1 MIWISFYLRIDSAV
15 DFVFYSQTHS
25 FSFAV
30 LHFLSF
36 FHPFPS
42 LLFYNRSHPSVA
54 TPSSLSPFFLFLL
67 TPVIFLYHP
76 YSSLAF
82 PVSSSLSLSLSFCL
96 SFSPPPLP
104 FLSFERLGLRWVR
117 GTAVSALPLKPRA
130 LMCREWGLSPGQ
142 HTHTHRGMEDL
153 QGGYKGIPFCLLLCS
168 SSLPFPVL
176 SFFIPSRALISG
188 V

>member
-54 TPSSLSPFFLFLL
+54 TPSSLSPFFLILL

-82 PVSSSLSLSLSFCL
+82 PVSSSLSLSLFPSV
-96 SFSPPPLP
+96 SPSPPPFPSCRLKGSDYGGFVGLL
-104 FLSFERLGLRWVR
+104 FLLCRSSL
-117 GTAVSALPLKPRA
+117 ALSCVENGA
-130 LMCREWGLSPGQ
+130 SVQ
-142 HTHTHRGMEDL
+142 ANTHTHTEGWRTCKGGIRG
-153 QGGYKGIPFCLLLCS
+153 
-168 SSLPFPVL
+168 SLSV
-176 SFFIPSRALISG
+176 SFFALRLFPFLFFHSLSPL
-188 V
+188 VL